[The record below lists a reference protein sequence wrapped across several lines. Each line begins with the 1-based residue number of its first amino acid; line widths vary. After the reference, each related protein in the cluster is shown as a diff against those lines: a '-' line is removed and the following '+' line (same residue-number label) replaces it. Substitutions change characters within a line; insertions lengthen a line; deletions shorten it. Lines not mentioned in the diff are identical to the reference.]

1 MADIPAIA
9 QIAVIIVAPAVCS
22 FAFGM
27 AVAFRIKQK
36 EVDAAWQEMD
46 RRDKY
51 NQEWRDIHNASRREA
66 DEKASL
72 SQDDIIRSILRTL
85 NDKAGEKK
93 IADLAL
99 DLVREKRQQQSEAQK
114 QYTAT
119 DMEKQREWVARQM
132 QSLNAQSPFV
142 SQSIWT
148 SVLGTPFKTPS
159 E

>member
-9 QIAVIIVAPAVCS
+9 QIFGIVVAPAVCS

-27 AVAFRIKQK
+27 AVAFRIKGK

-46 RRDKY
+46 RRDKV
-51 NQEWRDIHNASRREA
+51 NQEWRDKYRLELRERE
-66 DEKASL
+66 EKASL
-72 SQDDIIRSILRTL
+72 SQDEIIRSILRTL

-148 SVLGTPFKTPS
+148 SVLGTPFKTPF